1 MCNIACS
8 PVPAALDC
16 LLAPPCC
23 LAGLFSSGLDHAV
36 PTGAGSLWSLQG
48 QLPMRP
54 GTHFW
59 LRISL
64 VSTGAAPY
72 APWDPC
78 LAQNLQGQ
86 LPMRPVFHSWEPETK
101 QDQKSET

>member
-8 PVPAALDC
+8 PAPAALDC

-54 GTHFW
+54 
-59 LRISL
+59 
-64 VSTGAAPY
+64 
-72 APWDPC
+72 
-78 LAQNLQGQ
+78 
-86 LPMRPVFHSWEPETK
+86 VFTAGNPETK